1 MSAIPLET
9 LYETLE
15 AQGVDVFSC
24 PLGSLKAVAEPSG
37 YLGLNPQH
45 LAGAAEERAVLIH
58 EEGHFATGTFYQLDS
73 PFTVRRHQENVACRY
88 GYEKYFP
95 LDAILDA
102 MQDGHTEPWDL
113 AEHFDVP
120 LCYISEMLEYY
131 RTAQNVDFAAALAA
145 RKERAEPESAPC
157 P

>member
-37 YLGLNPQH
+37 YLGLNQQH

-73 PFTVRRHQENVACRY
+73 PFTCLLYTSPSPR
-88 GYEKYFP
+88 
-95 LDAILDA
+95 D
-102 MQDGHTEPWDL
+102 
-113 AEHFDVP
+113 
-120 LCYISEMLEYY
+120 
-131 RTAQNVDFAAALAA
+131 
-145 RKERAEPESAPC
+145 
-157 P
+157 